1 MTAAEVSR
9 ETPSDSE
16 TDLDNV
22 VQIQKIFLNVS
33 KGQMANAEDLKKA
46 FGTEDE
52 HKILLEA
59 SFWSLFLVTG
69 RSPISYTK
77 VLKKGEL
84 QVGDKERNAQL
95 SLLYRDIATTVADRC
110 VNPET
115 RRPYTVTMIESAM
128 ADLHFSVNPN
138 RTAKQQALELIKA
151 LKEAKTLPIER
162 AQMKVKIV
170 MPSRDAKRIKD
181 KIISATSEV
190 EDEEMSDEY
199 ELVCRSVALQPW
211 ISTTVH
217 SRQIAL
223 IDPGAFKTLHE
234 LIQAES
240 KGKGSLE
247 VLSVKE
253 TNDTTDALD

>member
-1 MTAAEVSR
+1 MGSHIF
-9 ETPSDSE
+9 TPINQLKLTNVAIVRHKKGGKRFEIACYKNKVLEWRNGVE

-33 KGQMANAEDLKKA
+33 KGQVANAEDLQKA

-52 HKILLEA
+52 GKILLE
-59 SFWSLFLVTG
+59 
-69 RSPISYTK
+69 I
-77 VLKKGEL
+77 LKKGEL
-84 QVGDKERNAQL
+84 QVGDKERSAQL

-162 AQMKVKIV
+162 AQMKVKVV
-170 MPSRDAKRIKD
+170 MPPKDAKRIKE
-181 KIISATSEV
+181 KLHAATAEI
-190 EDEEMSDEY
+190 EDEEMGDDY
-199 ELVCRSVALQPW
+199 EM
-211 ISTTVH
+211 
-217 SRQIAL
+217 IAL
-223 IDPGAFKTLHE
+223 IDPGSFKILHE
-234 LIQAES
+234 LIQAET
-240 KGKGSLE
+240 KGKGMLE

-253 TNDTTDALD
+253 TNTTDSFD